1 MTASERE
8 ATRRRLQIWQEAQP
22 LLEEQR
28 WRELMALTDEQ
39 ALKMTRSLLSRQ
51 GILPASRDTS
61 GLVEQQAL
69 FQRSRCRM
77 SLDILVRFDRP
88 YAKLQRRLG

>member
-1 MTASERE
+1 MKNGPTPMTASERD

-28 WRELMALTDEQ
+28 WRELMALTDER
-39 ALKMTRSLLSRQ
+39 ALKMTQSLLSRH
-51 GILPASRDTS
+51 GIFPAPRDTS

-69 FQRSRCRM
+69 FQRSRCR
-77 SLDILVRFDRP
+77 
-88 YAKLQRRLG
+88 

>member
-1 MTASERE
+1 MTMTKAERE

-22 LLEEQR
+22 HLEEQR

-39 ALKMTRSLLSRQ
+39 ALRLTEALFRRQ
-51 GILPASRDTS
+51 GMVRESRDTS

-69 FQRSRCRM
+69 FQRGCGR
-77 SLDILVRFDRP
+77 
-88 YAKLQRRLG
+88 

>member
-1 MTASERE
+1 MKSGLTTMTASERE

-28 WRELMALTDEQ
+28 WRELMALTDAQ
-39 ALKMTRSLLSRQ
+39 ALKLTESLLGRQ
-51 GILPASRDTS
+51 GVVPAPRDTS

-69 FQRSRCRM
+69 FQRSRGR
-77 SLDILVRFDRP
+77 
-88 YAKLQRRLG
+88 